1 VSKLTTLLLPPPR
14 RAEVRE
20 IRLMELLKE
29 MGLATDALSGR
40 LVVLLNGRTVA
51 KKKLGKVVVGE
62 KDTLALLRP
71 VVGG

>member
-1 VSKLTTLLLPPPR
+1 
-14 RAEVRE
+14 
-20 IRLMELLKE
+20 
-29 MGLATDALSGR
+29 
-40 LVVLLNGRTVA
+40 VA

>member
-1 VSKLTTLLLPPPR
+1 MSRLMTMLLSPPR
-14 RAEVRE
+14 KAKTKE
-20 IRLMELLKE
+20 IRLIDLLEEL
-29 MGLATDALSGR
+29 GLAGDVREGKLI
-40 LVVLLNGRTVA
+40 VLLNGRAVA